1 MLEYPKIHTI
11 YKRDMETK
19 GNPIIVGQYTFPE
32 FEYLEK
38 NRWVYTEKV
47 DGTNI
52 RIGLNGASNNMLFA
66 GRTDNAQTP
75 TFLLTKL
82 QELFPNAD
90 KFIEV
95 FGDDAHDVVLFGE
108 GYGARIQKGGGNY
121 IPDGVGFVLFDVL
134 VGEWWLKREDVEDVA
149 QKLGLD
155 VVPIIGEGD
164 LREATARC
172 MAGFKSKWGDF
183 IAEGMVL
190 RPATELRTRSGHRI
204 ITKLKYKDFIHQPV
218 ESQSVHAENVA

>member
-1 MLEYPKIHTI
+1 MIEYPKINTI
-11 YKRDMETK
+11 YKRNMEAK
-19 GNPIIVGQYTFPE
+19 GNPIIVGE
-32 FEYLEK
+32 FSMDEFAYLER
-38 NRWVYTEKV
+38 NAWVWTEKV

-52 RIGLNGASNNMLFA
+52 RIGLNGTGNNMLFA

-75 TFLLTKL
+75 TFLLAKL

-95 FGDDAHDVVLFGE
+95 FGDAAHETILFGE

-121 IPDGVGFVLFDVL
+121 IKDGVGFILFDVL
-134 VGEWWLKREDVEDVA
+134 VGEWWLKREDVEDIA
-149 QKLGLD
+149 AKLSLD

-164 LREATARC
+164 LLEATGRC

-190 RPATELRTRSGHRI
+190 RPKTELRTRSGHRI
-204 ITKLKYKDFIHQPV
+204 ITKLKWRDFIHQPLEV
-218 ESQSVHAENVA
+218 ESAE